1 MASIKRIILTRKQ
14 LNEVLKEENTTTV
27 QINSTGSTIP
37 AVTNALNQ
45 SRSEITNA
53 GKYGDVSL
61 HISNPN
67 LVGSNDSVPTQHVEV
82 ERGQTVDQAI
92 QQQVN
97 PTVLG
102 DGGSVDVSGD
112 GISET
117 KSFSKKSIE
126 EARLKKIKKEG
137 KVMTKFELRESFL
150 D

>member
-1 MASIKRIILTRKQ
+1 MKKVIISKSQ
-14 LNEVLKEENTTTV
+14 LDEVLKEENNTTV
-27 QINSTGSTIP
+27 QINSTGNTIP

-45 SRSEITNA
+45 SRPEITNA

-150 D
+150 N

>member
-1 MASIKRIILTRKQ
+1 MKKVIISKSQ
-14 LNEVLKEENTTTV
+14 LDEVLKEENTTTV
-27 QINSTGSTIP
+27 QINSTGNTIP

-45 SRSEITNA
+45 SRPEITNA

-82 ERGQTVDQAI
+82 ERGQNVGQAI

-97 PTVLG
+97 PTILG

-126 EARLKKIKKEG
+126 EARLKKMKKEG
-137 KVMTKFELRESFL
+137 RVMTKFELRESFL
-150 D
+150 N